1 MTAPVTTHAT
11 PIRAAARTHD
21 ARTRLLLGGAIAG
34 WIVFGVVSLAQA
46 FTRDGFDLTRHP
58 LSMLSNG
65 DLGWLQITNFVVSG
79 LLTFIGALGLR
90 RALRGTPGGTWAPRL
105 AAIWGVALFLSGPF
119 VLQGGDGFPVG
130 DPGVPGMT
138 VGSIGHLV
146 VGTIGF
152 TALIAAC
159 YVTGRHYSRAG
170 ERRLAWGARIAGTS
184 FLVGDV
190 YSMAGLP
197 AGSLLLAIT
206 ALTAM
211 GWLAVAAHV
220 ERSR

>member
-1 MTAPVTTHAT
+1 MTVTTAHAT
-11 PIRAAARTHD
+11 ARTHD
-21 ARTRLLLGGAIAG
+21 ARTRQLLAGSIAG
-34 WIVFGVVSLAQA
+34 TVVFGVVSLAQA
-46 FTRDGFDLTRHP
+46 FTRDGFDPTRHP

-65 DLGWLQITNFVVSG
+65 DLGWLQITNFLVSG

-105 AAIWGVALFLSGPF
+105 AATWGVALFLSGPF
-119 VLQGGDGFPVG
+119 VLQAGDGFPVG

-138 VGSIGHLV
+138 AGSIGHLLA
-146 VGTIGF
+146 GTIGF

-159 YVTGRHYSRAG
+159 YVLGRHYSRTG
-170 ERRLAWGARIAGTS
+170 ERRLALGSRIAGTA
-184 FLVGDV
+184 FLVGDL

-197 AGSLLLAIT
+197 AGALILAIT

-211 GWLAVAAHV
+211 SWLAVAAHV
-220 ERSR
+220 ERTR